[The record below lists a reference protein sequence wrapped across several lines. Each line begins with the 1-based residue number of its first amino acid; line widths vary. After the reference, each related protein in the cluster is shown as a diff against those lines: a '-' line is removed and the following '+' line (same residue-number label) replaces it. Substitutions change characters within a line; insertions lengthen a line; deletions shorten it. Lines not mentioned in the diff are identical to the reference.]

1 MEEKCK
7 KCGTTEKV
15 NFDGMCKKCYE
26 DSIVVHE
33 AFEEIT
39 EKITLK
45 KNVIVKIAVIIF
57 MIILCITFYVYNSFS
72 KLKNENSDL
81 TTKYKNSQT
90 DLKKSE
96 KEVKELKSL
105 VEELQQTEKQNHINS
120 NITSLEN
127 QIASLK
133 SEITSLQAQ
142 RESLNTEIKKATT
155 AEDVVLTAGNYVVG
169 TDIKAGKYDAIAQA
183 GSGNL
188 FVHGTTRVSEML
200 GVTDSRYYI
209 PNYNNITLKQG
220 DTIEITSNLKVLFQ
234 AK

>member
-1 MEEKCK
+1 MEKKCE
-7 KCGTTEKV
+7 KCGTTENVK
-15 NFDGMCKKCYE
+15 FDGMCKKCYE

-57 MIILCITFYVYNSFS
+57 MIILCITFCIYNSFS
-72 KLKNENSDL
+72 KLKDENSDL

-96 KEVKELKSL
+96 KEVKELRSQ
-105 VEELQQTEKQNHINS
+105 VEELQQTEKQNQINS

-142 RESLNTEIKKATT
+142 RESLNTEIKKATS
-155 AEDVVLTAGNYVVG
+155 AEDIVLTAGNYVVG

-183 GSGNL
+183 GRGNIY
-188 FVHGTTRVSEML
+188 VKGSSSVIESMGTTD
-200 GVTDSRYYI
+200 DSYYLRE
-209 PNYNNITLKQG
+209 YKNITLKNG
-220 DTIEITSNLKVLFQ
+220 DTVEITSKLKVKLQ